1 MANSRNNSTV
11 SAQEI
16 FGAIQN
22 VNSTVNQG
30 VATNIQQTRNSEQS
44 IKQHVTATAEQIF
57 AGQANLNTTINQGT
71 ATTVAQVRSSERNL
85 SAQIAKLAPR
95 AYETLDYLIIALS
108 SLIGGILG
116 WFYSQ
121 EMIRRGFAVWVKTVE
136 TTTFNKDGYGNIIDI
151 TTTSSSETVWATVV
165 LTIILFAIIGGLLGW
180 ILAGHRTK
188 EGA

>member
-1 MANSRNNSTV
+1 MSRNSNSNTV
-11 SAQEI
+11 SAAEI
-16 FGAIQN
+16 FGAVEN
-22 VNSTVNQG
+22 VNRSVNQAAATS
-30 VATNIQQTRNSEQS
+30 VAQTRSSEDS
-44 IKQHVTATAEQIF
+44 IKQHVTTTAEQIF

-71 ATTVAQVRSSERNL
+71 ATTVAQVRRSEQNL

-95 AYETLDYLIIALS
+95 AYETLDYLIIALA